1 MQKDLLSLWK
11 TDWDDGMTK
20 KDRVIEISKIFDK
33 VYSDAKC
40 SLDYTHDY
48 ELLIAVMLSAQCTDA
63 RVNIVT
69 KDLFAKYTRLE
80 SFASADLEELEECVR
95 PCGFYRTKAKNIIAT
110 AQKIIAE
117 YDGRIPDTIEELIT
131 LPGVGRKTA
140 NLIVGDVYGKP
151 GVVVDTHCIRL
162 SNRFGLTKETD
173 PVKIEF
179 ELKKIIPED
188 IQMKFCHQ
196 TVYHGR
202 AYCMARKPDCAGCPV
217 NHLCK
222 AYK

>member
-1 MQKDLLSLWK
+1 MQKSLLSFLK
-11 TDWDDGMTK
+11 VSWDRIMTK
-20 KDRVIEISKIFDK
+20 KERVLAISKIFDE
-33 VYSDAKC
+33 VYSHAKC

-69 KDLFAKYTRLE
+69 KDLFAKYTTLRA
-80 SFASADLEELEECVR
+80 FADAKLEELEECIKS
-95 PCGFYRTKAKNIIAT
+95 CGFYHSKAKNIIAT
-110 AQKIIAE
+110 ANKILNE
-117 YDGRIPDTIEELIT
+117 FDGRIPDTIEELIT

-162 SNRFGLTKETD
+162 SNRFGLTKEQN
-173 PVKIEF
+173 PVKIEM
-179 ELKKIIPED
+179 ELKKIIPD
-188 IQMKFCHQ
+188 DMQMRFCHQ
-196 TVYHGR
+196 LVFHGR
-202 AYCMARKPDCAGCPV
+202 AYCMARKPNCDGCPI